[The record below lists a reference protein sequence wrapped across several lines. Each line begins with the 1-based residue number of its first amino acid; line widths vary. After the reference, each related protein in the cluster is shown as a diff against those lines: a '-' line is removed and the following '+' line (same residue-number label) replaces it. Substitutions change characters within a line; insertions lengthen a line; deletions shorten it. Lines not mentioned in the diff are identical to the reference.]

1 MVGLVVSGKEVL
13 AFLSLTTTMSLVKS
27 SRVKQPVAVVEQG
40 VEDRQEGHQLQHHP
54 GQSLVVGN

>member
-27 SRVKQPVAVVEQG
+27 TRVKQPVAVVEQG
-40 VEDRQEGHQLQHHP
+40 VKDRQEGHQLHHHP
-54 GQSLVVGN
+54 GQRLVVGN

>member
-1 MVGLVVSGKEVL
+1 MVGLVVSGEEVL

-40 VEDRQEGHQLQHHP
+40 VKDRQEGHQLQHHP
-54 GQSLVVGN
+54 GQGLVVGN